1 MAQTSAHGEHGQME
15 IRDQKET
22 FHGFLMA
29 TVWMCGH
36 IAQLVALLTLAF
48 AIGAGFWAG
57 FAAYVIIGILVG
69 TIFRLSGVYW
79 AAQVAQWVLLALG
92 GLIVPALAGMAG

>member
-1 MAQTSAHGEHGQME
+1 MAQSSAHHEHGHME

-22 FHGFLMA
+22 FHGFLMSS
-29 TVWMCGH
+29 VWMCGH
-36 IAQLVALLTLAF
+36 IAQLVALLTLGF

-57 FAAYVIIGILVG
+57 FAAYVIIGIAVG
-69 TIFRLSGVYW
+69 AIFRLSGVYW

-92 GLIVPALAGMAG
+92 GLIIPALAG

>member
-1 MAQTSAHGEHGQME
+1 MAQGAHEHMDIQ
-15 IRDQKET
+15 DQKET

-36 IAQLVALLTLAF
+36 IAQIVALLTLGF
-48 AIGAGFWAG
+48 AIGQGWWAG
-57 FAAYVIIGILVG
+57 FAVYVLIGVLIGMV
-69 TIFRLSGVYW
+69 FRMSGVYW

-92 GLIVPALAGMAG
+92 GLIVPALAGMMG

>member
-1 MAQTSAHGEHGQME
+1 MAQTSAHAERGEMD
-15 IRDQKET
+15 IRDQKGT

-29 TVWMCGH
+29 TVWTCTH
-36 IAQLVALLTLAF
+36 FAQIVALLTLAF

-57 FAAYVIIGILVG
+57 FAVYVVIGVVAG
-69 TIFRLSGVYW
+69 MAFRMSGVYW
-79 AAQVAQWVLLALG
+79 AAQIVQWVVLALG